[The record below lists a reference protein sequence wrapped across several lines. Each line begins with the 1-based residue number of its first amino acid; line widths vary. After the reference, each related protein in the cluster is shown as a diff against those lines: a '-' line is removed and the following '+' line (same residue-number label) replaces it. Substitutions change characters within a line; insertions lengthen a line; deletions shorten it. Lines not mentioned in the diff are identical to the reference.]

1 MSLGAL
7 DRKEDLTDLGKLLA
21 KLPVD
26 ARLGKLIVL
35 GMCFGAADEAL
46 TIAATLANRSPFLS
60 PMERRDE
67 ADRSVE
73 FLSLSRMLNV
83 CNQNP

>member
-73 FLSLSRMLNV
+73 SLSL
-83 CNQNP
+83 